1 MPTGHET
8 SPTGCVQH
16 EPPHDQRREAGRI
29 PGRGSVMGSGMAS
42 HTAWRARV
50 TAGGGGGAGGSGGR
64 RGHRSQGRGPPRG
77 HSPRSRATGGSTWS
91 QVWELPG
98 AAPQRDG
105 HIAPGPGGRC
115 SRLSPPAVTQGGASV
130 QAWEHC
136 RATCSDA
143 QNKSPCWPR
152 AAPSRGV
159 SPTDSPGF
167 GFLQLPGPSAPS
179 YPFPTQPW
187 NQPWG
192 PPLALPCLLPG
203 PTRGVPAGTLSA
215 PETLTRPPPLC
226 GPPALVPNP
235 QHQLPQCRDPQ
246 NGWN

>member
-8 SPTGCVQH
+8 SSTGCVQH

-64 RGHRSQGRGPPRG
+64 RGHRSRGRPGDILHAAEPPADPRG
-77 HSPRSRATGGSTWS
+77 AKCGTCQVQPHRETGTSPRGLVGD
-91 QVWELPG
+91 
-98 AAPQRDG
+98 AAGFRHQ
-105 HIAPGPGGRC
+105 
-115 SRLSPPAVTQGGASV
+115 LSPKEKPLSRPGNTAGPHV
-130 QAWEHC
+130 QMPK
-136 RATCSDA
+136 T
-143 QNKSPCWPR
+143 NPR

-226 GPPALVPNP
+226 GPPALVPHP

>member
-1 MPTGHET
+1 ME
-8 SPTGCVQH
+8 
-16 EPPHDQRREAGRI
+16 REGA
-29 PGRGSVMGSGMAS
+29 
-42 HTAWRARV
+42 
-50 TAGGGGGAGGSGGR
+50 GAGGDTGARAAGR
-64 RGHRSQGRGPPRG
+64 PGDILHAAEPPTDPRG
-77 HSPRSRATGGSTWS
+77 AKCGNC
-91 QVWELPG
+91 QVQPH
-98 AAPQRDG
+98 RDG

-143 QNKSPCWPR
+143 QNKSPCWPW

-167 GFLQLPGPSAPS
+167 GFFQLPGPSAPS
-179 YPFPTQPW
+179 YPSPTRPW

-226 GPPALVPNP
+226 GPPALVPHP

>member
-1 MPTGHET
+1 MNHLTTKGEKQ
-8 SPTGCVQH
+8 GAFQ
-16 EPPHDQRREAGRI
+16 
-29 PGRGSVMGSGMAS
+29 
-42 HTAWRARV
+42 
-50 TAGGGGGAGGSGGR
+50 GGGASWAAAWHHTQHGVHGSLRGGGVEREGAGAGGD
-64 RGHRSQGRGPPRG
+64 
-77 HSPRSRATGGSTWS
+77 TGA
-91 QVWELPG
+91 G
-98 AAPQRDG
+98 AAPGTFSTQQSHRRIHVEPSVG
-105 HIAPGPGGRC
+105 LARC
-115 SRLSPPAVTQGGASV
+115 SPTETGTSPRGLVGDAAGFRHQLSPKEEPLSRPGNTAGPHV
-130 QAWEHC
+130 QMPK
-136 RATCSDA
+136 T
-143 QNKSPCWPR
+143 NPR

-226 GPPALVPNP
+226 GPPALVPHP